1 MAKVA
6 RINRLSKER
15 SEIQSQKIKFFF
27 EKVPYPK
34 QILAGQDSSVGI
46 APEEPVGPVP
56 AVPIPVAPEAAEN
69 SRSET
74 ASHNLLFSTPVNDIN
89 LDVSIH
95 ATKKRIL
102 TKNFLS
108 RT

>member
-1 MAKVA
+1 MAEVA
-6 RINRLSKER
+6 CINRISKER
-15 SEIQSQKIKFFF
+15 SEIQSQKIKSFF
-27 EKVPYPK
+27 EKVPDPK
-34 QILAGQDSSVGI
+34 QIFAGQDISVGLT
-46 APEEPVGPVP
+46 PKEPGSPVP

-102 TKNFLS
+102 TTNFLF

>member
-1 MAKVA
+1 MAEVA
-6 RINRLSKER
+6 HINRISKER
-15 SEIQSQKIKFFF
+15 SEIQSEKFKSFFQKM
-27 EKVPYPK
+27 PDPK

-56 AVPIPVAPEAAEN
+56 AVRIPVAPEAAEN

-95 ATKKRIL
+95 AT
-102 TKNFLS
+102 N
-108 RT
+108 

>member
-1 MAKVA
+1 MAEVA
-6 RINRLSKER
+6 RINRISKER
-15 SEIQSQKIKFFF
+15 SEIQSQKIKFFL
-27 EKVPYPK
+27 PDPK

-46 APEEPVGPVP
+46 APEKPGGPVP
-56 AVPIPVAPEAAEN
+56 AVRIPVGPDAAEN

-102 TKNFLS
+102 T
-108 RT
+108 

>member
-1 MAKVA
+1 MP
-6 RINRLSKER
+6 NS
-15 SEIQSQKIKFFF
+15 
-27 EKVPYPK
+27 K
-34 QILAGQDSSVGI
+34 QIFAGQDSTIGI
-46 APEEPVGPVP
+46 TPKEPGGPVP

-102 TKNFLS
+102 TKNFLF

>member
-1 MAKVA
+1 MAEVA
-6 RINRLSKER
+6 HINRKSKER

-27 EKVPYPK
+27 QKMPDPK
-34 QILAGQDSSVGI
+34 QIFAGQDSSVGI
-46 APEEPVGPVP
+46 APEEPVSPVP
-56 AVPIPVAPEAAEN
+56 AVRIPVAPDAAEN
-69 SRSET
+69 PRSTT